1 MNTQFSSV
9 HNFNEQAIFRSV
21 SKAAALYPEISS
33 QPGLLADVA
42 CIALNRLLPRYI
54 RHDVDANFYSSDDE
68 RAQHDVAVNA
78 AVTYAFGFMRLK
90 RARGA
95 A

>member
-1 MNTQFSSV
+1 MNARFSSV

-21 SKAAALYPEISS
+21 DTAAPLHPELSA

-42 CIALNRLLPRYI
+42 CVALNRLLPRYI
-54 RHDVDANFYSSDDE
+54 RHDVDAVYYTSDDE
-68 RAQHDVAVNA
+68 RAQHDVAVSA
-78 AVTYAFGFMRLK
+78 AVTFAFGFVRA
-90 RARGA
+90 RAARGA